1 MVMIIRLPRKI
12 RRNAEINDLVA
23 RVLRREYF
31 VLGWLSNLPKKKKKR
46 TLLTYCMSLHKCP
59 LSKFLINESMMKP
72 FVYIKPSGE
81 WEYSLRSRYM
91 SSLDFSVGIHNN
103 KTDQVILL

>member
-1 MVMIIRLPRKI
+1 MTWLPVYYAGNI
-12 RRNAEINDLVA
+12 
-23 RVLRREYF
+23 
-31 VLGWLSNLPKKKKKR
+31 LSWVGYLTFQKKR

-81 WEYSLRSRYM
+81 WEGSLRSRYM
-91 SSLDFSVGIHNN
+91 PLAWIF
-103 KTDQVILL
+103 LLAYTIIKQIKLFYYQPFNC